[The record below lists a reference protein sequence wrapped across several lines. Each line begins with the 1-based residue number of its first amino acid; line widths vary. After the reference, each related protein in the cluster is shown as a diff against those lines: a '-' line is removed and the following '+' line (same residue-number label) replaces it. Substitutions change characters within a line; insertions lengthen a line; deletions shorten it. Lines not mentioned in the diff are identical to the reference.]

1 VEYSP
6 MGSPMPASLLLPSCI
21 KIARLWRGEMP
32 ISRPRGFG
40 GGNTAAGRLTFTTA
54 RVPAIEEAD
63 AVFIAGDTP
72 RARRGG
78 NLRNYKQTQADM
90 PRQPNVRIPCFT
102 CNIRSRSG
110 IAKFPHR
117 KSLTR

>member
-1 VEYSP
+1 V
-6 MGSPMPASLLLPSCI
+6 PASLLLPSRI

-32 ISRPRGFG
+32 IYEPDLG
-40 GGNTAAGRLTFTTA
+40 GLVAANTAAGRLTFATE
-54 RVPAIEEAD
+54 RMPAIEGAD
-63 AVFIAGDTP
+63 AVFIAVDTP

-78 NLRNYKQTQADM
+78 NSGIMKQTEFDL
-90 PRQPNVRIPCFT
+90 PRQPNVCIPCST